1 MRIRALRSVIGRRGS
16 AGYGWEAAAW
26 ITGRESGRR
35 KFRRLWRPEYCRVAE
50 ADGKLAAIGRR
61 RRQLECY
68 FCHGTFHVDVRDVA
82 AARFPDTVHRNA
94 LVLCKQGSLR
104 RDNLA
109 QRLYGC
115 AVGQPRIGQPSAGIG
130 NDLSHI
136 SAHGVVQKSL
146 GSRGKLG
153 AFLGHHEEGTL
164 NLVGAVLNSGL
175 RGGYA
180 AYGQKN
186 GEIAFDRTANT
197 ASKAGLYLSFD
208 MLTAFVDNKALNNL
222 IPELAALP
230 LVVKGIPVTLSGH
243 DYAKARYVTAATKAL
258 LLDTR
263 VIDSAYY
270 PLERLDGLNEKCTV
284 DLLFII
290 DRLIPGI
297 PLFISAHGTLNGID
311 CAEEESLS
319 GEMSAEAQ

>member
-1 MRIRALRSVIGRRGS
+1 MHLRTALTCLKVLSLTS
-16 AGYGWEAAAW
+16 LAGIPLCG
-26 ITGRESGRR
+26 
-35 KFRRLWRPEYCRVAE
+35 AE
-50 ADGKLAAIGRR
+50 AYESRTAYETEHFAIYEVILEEHESWDAELA
-61 RRQLECY
+61 L
-68 FCHGTFHVDVRDVA
+68 T
-82 AARFPDTVHRNA
+82 
-94 LVLCKQGSLR
+94 
-104 RDNLA
+104 
-109 QRLYGC
+109 
-115 AVGQPRIGQPSAGIG
+115 
-130 NDLSHI
+130 LSHDFKGQ
-136 SAHGVVQKSL
+136 SALERRYQTTTAIFPHGSK
-146 GSRGKLG
+146 
-153 AFLGHHEEGTL
+153 
-164 NLVGAVLNSGL
+164 GL
-175 RGGYA
+175 RGTVGEKMLGTLTYA